1 MGGRFRRMAFPI
13 FYAAILLTFK
23 WRCSSERLVV
33 LDQFCA
39 SAIFDYQLQLP
50 TLTRSLRG

>member
-13 FYAAILLTFK
+13 FHAAILLTFK